1 MKIIPP
7 KTFRIKNFVLSIS
20 SYEIVLVYT
29 SKKAIH
35 VKTLRRGMTPLRIK
49 AVAGAAVLSFIVIMG
64 FLILPVTGQRGNIGE
79 TDNEDDRI
87 KNELLMSNE
96 TDFTVP
102 DEKSSLEIR
111 KHTVKKGETLASIAK
126 NYKISI
132 DTICG
137 SNNLRTYE
145 SVAVGKVLTIPNKDG
160 ILYTMRKGS
169 NIVSVAQQYKVSLE
183 KILVENDLRNSDFI
197 KIGSVLFIPDAKPQN
212 IIKGFIWPTSG
223 RFITC
228 GYGWRRNPI
237 TGGGREFH
245 SGLDIRANY
254 EWVKAAMYGKVTF
267 GGWMGGYGKAV
278 IIAHPDGS
286 KTLYAHLS
294 QVIVQAGQY
303 VKQGQTIAKSG
314 NTGRSTGPHLHFEI
328 IKNGKTQNPYARL
341 PKKK

>member
-1 MKIIPP
+1 MKNLVI
-7 KTFRIKNFVLSIS
+7 SIS

-29 SKKAIH
+29 TKTTIH
-35 VKTLRRGMTPLRIK
+35 VKTLRRGMTPWRMK
-49 AVAGAAVLSFIVIMG
+49 AIAGVAVLSFVVTLG
-64 FLILPVTGQRGNIGE
+64 LLIFPVTIQSADAGAV
-79 TDNEDDRI
+79 DSEDDRI
-87 KNELLMSNE
+87 KNELMMSNE

-102 DEKSSLEIR
+102 EEKNTVEIR
-111 KHTVKKGETLASIAK
+111 KHTVKNGETLANIAQR
-126 NYKISI
+126 YKISI

-137 SNNLRTYE
+137 SNGLRTYE
-145 SVAVGKVLTIPNKDG
+145 PVSAGRVLTIPNKDG

-169 NIVSVAQQYKVSLE
+169 NIVSVAKQYRVSLE

-212 IIKGFIWPTSG
+212 IIKGLIWPSNS
-223 RFITC
+223 RIITC
-228 GYGWRRNPI
+228 GYGWRANPFS
-237 TGGGREFH
+237 GVGREFH

-267 GGWMGGYGKAV
+267 AGWMGGYGKAV

-294 QVIVQAGQY
+294 QIIVQTSQY

-328 IKNGKTQNPYARL
+328 IKNGKTQNPYAQL
-341 PKKK
+341 PKK